1 MDNLENVICRRGVN
15 LLRLAVT
22 VLKLSPGKHNDVQ
35 AAVIEQFAPRFA
47 PRAIVLYM
55 GDTSRKNL
63 ILDKQNLATVTS
75 HGPMTPKRTVEL
87 SHMFTKDDVGLIYVS
102 TFLDFSQFNK
112 HVKKIAWDTEVWIV
126 EFPDHMIH
134 YNGDKFLGPRKF
146 PIFIAMAST
155 YPLGFIA

>member
-1 MDNLENVICRRGVN
+1 MDNLENVVCRRGVN
-15 LLRLAVT
+15 LLWLAVT

-47 PRAIVLYM
+47 PGAIVLYM
-55 GDTSRKNL
+55 GDTSRNNL

-102 TFLDFSQFNK
+102 AFPDFSEFNK

-134 YNGDKFLGPRKF
+134 YNGDKFSGPQ
-146 PIFIAMAST
+146 
-155 YPLGFIA
+155 